1 MVNLCRGVCVRSEP
15 LPAAD
20 ELQKER
26 NLLGP
31 AVLAHD
37 HSSDWLGCT
46 ALSLSIVLGEER
58 LLFGVL
64 VPGFFLFLS

>member
-1 MVNLCRGVCVRSEP
+1 MTECCTDTLYQSQHEP

-31 AVLAHD
+31 AVLA
-37 HSSDWLGCT
+37 
-46 ALSLSIVLGEER
+46 
-58 LLFGVL
+58 
-64 VPGFFLFLS
+64 